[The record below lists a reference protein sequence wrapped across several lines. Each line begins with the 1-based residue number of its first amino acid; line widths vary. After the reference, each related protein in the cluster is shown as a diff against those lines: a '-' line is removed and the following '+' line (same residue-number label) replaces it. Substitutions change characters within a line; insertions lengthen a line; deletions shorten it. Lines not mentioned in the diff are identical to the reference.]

1 MEAGEVETE
10 VMTLEVEDT
19 EGGHT
24 EGEDTALSMEVGA
37 EAEAEAE
44 DMALLMV
51 EEAEEAGVKLL
62 SARRMG
68 VVAAVVAVEEEG

>member
-1 MEAGEVETE
+1 MEA
-10 VMTLEVEDT
+10 
-19 EGGHT
+19 
-24 EGEDTALSMEVGA
+24 A
-37 EAEAEAE
+37 EAATASQRVQGRE
-44 DMALLMV
+44 V

>member
-1 MEAGEVETE
+1 MVAACQA
-10 VMTLEVEDT
+10 LEVEV
-19 EGGHT
+19 E
-24 EGEDTALSMEVGA
+24 AA
-37 EAEAEAE
+37 EAATAGQRVQDRE
-44 DMALLMV
+44 V

>member
-1 MEAGEVETE
+1 MVAACQA
-10 VMTLEVEDT
+10 LEVEV
-19 EGGHT
+19 
-24 EGEDTALSMEVGA
+24 EVEAA
-37 EAEAEAE
+37 EAATASQRVQDRE
-44 DMALLMV
+44 V